1 MKKIGICGAFG
12 FDTNDN
18 GGQPVKTR
26 EIYYLFRELYGKE
39 NLEILETFGKKKYL
53 NLLIKSFLLVK
64 NCESILMLP
73 ANNGLKIFAPLF
85 SFLNVVFKKKLYY
98 SVIGG
103 WLPEFIENKK
113 YLIKSLKTFNG
124 IWVETSTMKD
134 KLEKLGLDNIFVVP
148 NFKDLEILSEEELIV
163 TKNPPYKLCTFS
175 RVMKEKGIEDAI
187 KAVTE
192 INEKSGK
199 IKFELDI
206 YGKIDSGYEEAF
218 SNLQKSFPSYIKYC
232 GMVEPEKSVS
242 VIKDYFALL
251 FPTYYSG
258 EGMPGTVIDAYSSGV
273 PVIATNWRYNPE
285 IITHEVCGLL
295 YDYNSKDL
303 LIDILSDVYKNPD
316 LINNMKKNCIKE
328 AQKYTKKNVM
338 ALLEEYMRY

>member
-1 MKKIGICGAFG
+1 MKKIGVIGHFKKSS
-12 FDTNDN
+12 FD
-18 GGQPVKTR
+18 GQTVKTR
-26 EIYYLFRELYGKE
+26 ELHSALQENYGEKHTLHISTSQIKRKPFSFFLRCFKAMKLCENIIILPAQNGVRILPPLFSK
-39 NLEILETFGKKKYL
+39 NKKKY
-53 NLLIKSFLLVK
+53 SY
-64 NCESILMLP
+64 
-73 ANNGLKIFAPLF
+73 
-85 SFLNVVFKKKLYY
+85 KLYY

-103 WLPEFIENKK
+103 WLPELLERKKHLIK
-113 YLIKSLKTFNG
+113 YLKNFNG

-206 YGKIDSGYEEAF
+206 YGKIDSDYEEAF